1 MHASRPPQ
9 ADLSRSALADR
20 EAMSF
25 VERADSDSDNPE
37 RFSHIISHKLCA
49 VTTDEATLRVWV
61 RVAGLVSSHITDHS
75 TPC

>member
-1 MHASRPPQ
+1 MHASLPPQ

-37 RFSHIISHKLCA
+37 RFSHIISHKLCKA
-49 VTTDEATLRVWV
+49 ITYAATLPVWFCV
-61 RVAGLVSSHITDHS
+61 VGLVSSHITDHS